1 MKLHL
6 QVTLAVLNHASCS
19 EEKHLMHF
27 ILICQLISI
36 GISMTQDLNHA
47 LKLYQETNANAIKA
61 EGAHITPF
69 IEKATAIGIPVV
81 AHLGLTPQ
89 SVGVMGYKLQGATKE
104 AAEQLIL
111 DAKNVEQ
118 TGAVAFILEAIPN
131 DLAEEIDQHLN
142 NYQSLVLVPRT
153 RMVKYWFI
161 TIC

>member
-1 MKLHL
+1 MKVPL
-6 QVTLAVLNHASCS
+6 QVTLADMIHHGRAVRRGAPNTFVVVDMPIGAV
-19 EEKHLMHF
+19 
-27 ILICQLISI
+27 

-47 LKLYQETNANAIKA
+47 LKALSGDECKMQLKA

-111 DAKNVEQ
+111 DAK
-118 TGAVAFILEAIPN
+118 
-131 DLAEEIDQHLN
+131 
-142 NYQSLVLVPRT
+142 
-153 RMVKYWFI
+153 M
-161 TIC
+161 